1 MRSAFRQLLTFVLVV
16 SLMPGLGELL
26 ENGEHLLHDGHLAH
40 TSSHEGEEHTA
51 THEALAAE
59 HGCTPVTHMCPCHV
73 SIPVLVPD
81 QFELVQVASAAVQPG
96 AIESEQRLVTRASAP
111 PVRPPIA

>member
-1 MRSAFRQLLTFVLVV
+1 MRHALRQLLTFVLVL
-16 SLMPGLGELL
+16 SLMPGFGELL

-51 THEALAAE
+51 GHEALAAE

-73 SIPVLVPD
+73 SIPALVPD
-81 QFELVQVASAAVQPG
+81 KFELVPIVSAAVQAG
-96 AIESEQRLVTRASAP
+96 AIESEQRPVTRANAP